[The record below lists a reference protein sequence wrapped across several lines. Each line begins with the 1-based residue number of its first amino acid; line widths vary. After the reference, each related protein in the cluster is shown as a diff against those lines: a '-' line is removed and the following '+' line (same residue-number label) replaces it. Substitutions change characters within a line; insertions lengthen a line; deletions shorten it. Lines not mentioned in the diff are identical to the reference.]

1 MPSRLFTALLS
12 MMMIKLGHNF
22 SVYFIKLENEVDYY
36 QNDSVFP
43 GCGGVTEGVVAVALE
58 QPVLDV
64 HEVAARDSRKL
75 NLKMF
80 LKLQSVSRI

>member
-1 MPSRLFTALLS
+1 MPRRLGTALLS
-12 MMMIKLGHNF
+12 MMMNKLGHNF
-22 SVYFIKLENEVDYY
+22 SIHFIKLETEVDYY

-43 GCGGVTEGVVAVALE
+43 GCGGVAEGVVAVALE

-75 NLKMF
+75 NLKNVF
-80 LKLQSVSRI
+80 KVDDKY